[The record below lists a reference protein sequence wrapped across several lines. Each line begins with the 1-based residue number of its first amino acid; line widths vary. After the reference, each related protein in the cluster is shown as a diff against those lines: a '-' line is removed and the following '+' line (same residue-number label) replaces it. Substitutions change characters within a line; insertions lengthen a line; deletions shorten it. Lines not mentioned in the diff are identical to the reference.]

1 MANKLNPTV
10 RLYLSDSNIPKRYIR
25 VEEMATLYGM
35 DKMMNGELL
44 DEFATALKRWRIQKE
59 IEELANNHLG

>member
-1 MANKLNPTV
+1 
-10 RLYLSDSNIPKRYIR
+10 
-25 VEEMATLYGM
+25 M

>member
-1 MANKLNPTV
+1 
-10 RLYLSDSNIPKRYIR
+10 
-25 VEEMATLYGM
+25 M

-59 IEELANNHLG
+59 IEELANNHLGQNCLFKQEFNTQC